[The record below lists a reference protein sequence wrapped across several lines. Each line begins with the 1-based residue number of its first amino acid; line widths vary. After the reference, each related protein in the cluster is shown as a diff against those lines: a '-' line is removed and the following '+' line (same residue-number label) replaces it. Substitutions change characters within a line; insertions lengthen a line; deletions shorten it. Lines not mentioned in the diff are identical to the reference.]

1 LIQENDTEMK
11 LTKITLTVR
20 KVEHLGNEGTFESR
34 DEQSYQASSSYK
46 GAGVIKRK
54 QSDGKRERTQS
65 TLDKIES
72 RFEYLLRSEANLAN
86 LKFCRN
92 ERRERRKA
100 ERRAKRK

>member
-1 LIQENDTEMK
+1 MK
-11 LTKITLTVR
+11 LSKIVVTVR

-34 DEQSYQASSSYK
+34 GEQRYQASSSYK

-65 TLDKIES
+65 TLDKIEG
-72 RFEYLLRSEANLAN
+72 RFAYLLRNEANLAN
-86 LKFCRN
+86 LNFCRK

-100 ERRAKRK
+100 ERKAFREAKRK